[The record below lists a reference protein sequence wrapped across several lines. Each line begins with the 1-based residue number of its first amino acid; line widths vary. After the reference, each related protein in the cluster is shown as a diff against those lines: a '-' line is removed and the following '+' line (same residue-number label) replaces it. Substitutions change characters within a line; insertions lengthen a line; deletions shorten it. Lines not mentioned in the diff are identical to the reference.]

1 MNRILRRL
9 VLLVFLLSILTCL
22 TPPEPEPLIVEEV
35 KWEDLADKDSMK
47 NNDNRY
53 VSFNVQFLGTDV
65 EGVASQM
72 LYGQIA
78 DVILLNHLSQ
88 EDSYENQMTTSLDS
102 FLIGFPA
109 GKDTDDLMVNTEF
122 GKVIRIIGR
131 TEYVE
136 AGFGLFKHLL
146 VRVED
151 FEVIDK

>member
-1 MNRILRRL
+1 MNRILKYLMIL
-9 VLLVFLLSILTCL
+9 VLLLLIQACL
-22 TPPEPEPLIVEEV
+22 TPPKSVIVEEV
-35 KWEDLADKDSMK
+35 NWGDLADKDLMK
-47 NNDNRY
+47 DNDNRY
-53 VSFNVQFLGTDV
+53 VSFTVQFLGSDV

-78 DVILLNHLSQ
+78 DVILLNHLSL

-102 FLIGFPA
+102 FLIGLPT

-122 GKVIRIIGR
+122 GKVVRIIGR

-151 FEVIDK
+151 FEVLEQ